1 MSSRFSLLRNL
12 AWLIAR
18 PLLRLAR
25 NFANL
30 HGSWRLRR
38 LGYLGFVAARPAGAL
53 APQGGDLWFLYRLV
67 RAQKPRLVME
77 LGSGCST
84 VILAQALYDNAQKDP
99 NRNGRIISLDGMAD
113 WAEVTRASL
122 PEHLAGIC
130 EIRHAE
136 AVEEDRGDD
145 RGFRYAELPDGNPD
159 LLYVDGPALRPDRK
173 ICFDAL
179 HLQDRFPPGFAM
191 VVDGRHDTVR
201 YFRRHLAGRYRI
213 SRNHWL
219 HNTRFDLLP

>member
-1 MSSRFSLLRNL
+1 M
-12 AWLIAR
+12 IAR

-25 NFANL
+25 NLANV

-38 LGYLGFVAARPAGAL
+38 LGYLDFVAARPAGAL
-53 APQGGDLWFLYRLV
+53 APQGGDLWFLYCLV

-84 VILAQALYDNAQKDP
+84 VILAHALHDNAREDP
-99 NRNGRIISLDGMAD
+99 NRSGRIISLDGVAD
-113 WAEVTRASL
+113 WADVTRASL
-122 PEHLAGIC
+122 PEHLTAIC

-136 AVEEDRGDD
+136 AVEEDRGDEH
-145 RGFRYAELPDGNPD
+145 GFHYAELPDGNPD
-159 LLYVDGPALRPDRK
+159 FLYVDGPALRPGRK

-179 HLQDRFPPGFAM
+179 HLQDRFPPGFTM

-201 YFRRHLAGRYRI
+201 YLARHLSGRYRI
-213 SRNHWL
+213 SSNHWL

>member
-25 NFANL
+25 NLANL

-38 LGYLGFVAARPAGAL
+38 LGYLGFVAARLAGAL

>member
-25 NFANL
+25 NLANL

>member
-1 MSSRFSLLRNL
+1 M
-12 AWLIAR
+12 
-18 PLLRLAR
+18 LRLAR
-25 NFANL
+25 NLANL